1 MATMRDADSCFYVKI
16 KCVLPEGLDV
26 IFARE
31 KIYEI
36 PRASAAR
43 APCASLLPINST
55 VYGYMYRN

>member
-16 KCVLPEGLDV
+16 ICVLPEGLDV

-36 PRASAAR
+36 PRASAALAR
-43 APCASLLPINST
+43 CAVSLLVKST
-55 VYGYMYRN
+55 V